1 MESDFIRQLNE
12 STDQSILRVAS
23 ACITEE
29 QEMLRESVWW
39 WIKHVPRSMT
49 MQIKRDLF
57 NDWDAVIS
65 GVTASIEDMD
75 DVSDLKTIG
84 TIRRE
89 IPGTKTMIE
98 KRIANFKKQGKST
111 VSMERYQKCLNTTL
125 SGLLTKQEAKIK
137 ADNKR

>member
-75 DVSDLKTIG
+75 NVSDLKTIG

-98 KRIANFKKQGKST
+98 KRIANFKKHGKST
-111 VSMERYQKCLNTTL
+111 VSMERYQKWLNTTL

-137 ADNKR
+137 SDNKR

>member
-98 KRIANFKKQGKST
+98 KRIANFKKHGKST
-111 VSMERYQKCLNTTL
+111 VSMERYQKWLNTTL

-137 ADNKR
+137 SDNKR

>member
-98 KRIANFKKQGKST
+98 KRIANFKKQGKPT
-111 VSMERYQKCLNTTL
+111 ASMERYQVWLNTKL
-125 SGLLTKQEAKIK
+125 SGLLTKQETKIK
-137 ADNKR
+137 ADSKR

>member
-98 KRIANFKKQGKST
+98 KRIANFKKQGKPT
-111 VSMERYQKCLNTTL
+111 ASMERYQVWLNTKL
-125 SGLLTKQEAKIK
+125 SGLLTKQETKIK
-137 ADNKR
+137 ADNTR

>member
-98 KRIANFKKQGKST
+98 KRITNFKKQGKST
-111 VSMERYQKCLNTTL
+111 VSMERYQKWLNTTL
-125 SGLLTKQEAKIK
+125 SGLLTKQETKIK
-137 ADNKR
+137 ADSKR

>member
-98 KRIANFKKQGKST
+98 KRITNFKKQGKPT
-111 VSMERYQKCLNTTL
+111 ASMERYQVWLNTKL
-125 SGLLTKQEAKIK
+125 SGLLTKQETKIK
-137 ADNKR
+137 ADSKR

>member
-98 KRIANFKKQGKST
+98 KRIANFKKQGKPT
-111 VSMERYQKCLNTTL
+111 ASMERYQVWLNTKL
-125 SGLLTKQEAKIK
+125 NGLLTKQETKIK
-137 ADNKR
+137 ADSKR

>member
-57 NDWDAVIS
+57 NNWDAVIK
-65 GVTASIEDMD
+65 GVSASIEDMD
-75 DVSDLKTIG
+75 DMSDLKTIG

-89 IPGTKTMIE
+89 IPSTKAMIE
-98 KRIANFKKQGKST
+98 KRIANFKKQGKPT
-111 VSMERYQKCLNTTL
+111 ASMERYQKWLNNNL

-137 ADNKR
+137 AENKR

>member
-98 KRIANFKKQGKST
+98 KRIANFKKQGKPT
-111 VSMERYQKCLNTTL
+111 ASMERYQVWLNTKL

>member
-98 KRIANFKKQGKST
+98 KRIANNKKQGKPT
-111 VSMERYQKCLNTTL
+111 ASMERYQVWLNTKL
-125 SGLLTKQEAKIK
+125 SGLLTKQETKIK
-137 ADNKR
+137 ADNTR

>member
-1 MESDFIRQLNE
+1 MKNDFIRQLNE

-29 QEMLRESVWW
+29 QEVLRESVWW

-57 NDWDAVIS
+57 SDWDAVIS

-98 KRIANFKKQGKST
+98 KRIANFKKQGKPT
-111 VSMERYQKCLNTTL
+111 TSMERYQVWLNTKL
-125 SGLLTKQEAKIK
+125 SGLLTKQETKIK
-137 ADNKR
+137 ADSKR

>member
-98 KRIANFKKQGKST
+98 KRIANFKKQGKPT
-111 VSMERYQKCLNTTL
+111 TSMERYQVWLNTKL